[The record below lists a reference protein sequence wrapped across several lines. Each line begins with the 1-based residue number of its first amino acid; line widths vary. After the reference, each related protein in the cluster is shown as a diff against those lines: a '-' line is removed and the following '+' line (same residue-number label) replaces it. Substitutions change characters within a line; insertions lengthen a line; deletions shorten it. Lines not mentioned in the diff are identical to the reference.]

1 MSDAERI
8 DWFWKIIDRTK
19 PGKADQ
25 DEQLALLHS
34 ELEKLSPHEL
44 EVFGANMD
52 RILTDSYSWDLWGA
66 AYVIMGGASDDSFE
80 YFRVWMISQGQQFF
94 ETAKADPDKL
104 ADRIPQGYDEAPDF
118 ELLAYA
124 ASEVWA
130 EKTGHRPDEMPMQ
143 PPMIYVGREPSGKPF
158 PEADSELA
166 KRYPRLWA
174 RFGSAPLE

>member
-130 EKTGHRPDEMPMQ
+130 EKTGTVRT
-143 PPMIYVGREPSGKPF
+143 RCRCS
-158 PEADSELA
+158 L
-166 KRYPRLWA
+166 R
-174 RFGSAPLE
+174 

>member
-104 ADRIPQGYDEAPDF
+104 ADVFLKDTTKRLISSCWRTRQARSGP
-118 ELLAYA
+118 
-124 ASEVWA
+124 
-130 EKTGHRPDEMPMQ
+130 KRPGT
-143 PPMIYVGREPSGKPF
+143 VRTRCRCS
-158 PEADSELA
+158 L
-166 KRYPRLWA
+166 R
-174 RFGSAPLE
+174 